1 MNDKDIKDTLNT
13 AQDKL
18 PDPQQAIQTGKDKLP
33 NITPKPPGIQAQ
45 SSAQDLKARL
55 EWGEPALTII
65 DVSDRATFNHSHI
78 TGAIPVPIEALVDV
92 AQESRIEPSRDVYIY
107 GENDAQT
114 AKAAETLRKA
124 GWQNVAELHGGLAA
138 WKAIAGPTDGTEDS
152 QKPPEGQEGYNV
164 IATVKHHLETQNA
177 DNLDLK

>member
-13 AQDKL
+13 AKNKL
-18 PDPQQAIQTGKDKLP
+18 PDPQEAIQAAKEKLP
-33 NITPKPPGIQAQ
+33 NVTPKPPAIKAQ
-45 SSAQDLKARL
+45 SPVQDLKARL

-65 DVSDRATFNHSHI
+65 DVSDRNVFNHSHI
-78 TGAIPVPIEALVDV
+78 TGAIPVPIENLVEV

-107 GENDAQT
+107 GENEQQT
-114 AKAAETLRKA
+114 TKAAETLRKA
-124 GWQNVAELHGGLAA
+124 GWQNVAELQGGLVA

-164 IATVKHHLETQNA
+164 VATVKHHLETQKA
-177 DNLDLK
+177 DNLDLQ

>member
-1 MNDKDIKDTLNT
+1 MNDKTIQDNLKK

-18 PDPQQAIQTGKDKLP
+18 PDPQEAITTAKEKLP
-33 NITPKPPGIQAQ
+33 NITPEPPGLKAQ
-45 SSAQDLKARL
+45 SSAHDLKARL

-65 DVSDRATFNHSHI
+65 DVSAREVFNASHI
-78 TGAIPVPIEALVDV
+78 TGAIPIPTEELVDR

-107 GENDAQT
+107 GENDEQT
-114 AKAAETLRKA
+114 TKAANTLRKA
-124 GWQNVAELHGGLAA
+124 GWQNVAEIQGGLAA

-164 IATVKHHLETQNA
+164 IATVKHHLETQKL
-177 DNLDLK
+177 DNLQ